1 MNRLFLPKRMR
12 YRLTSKSKTPLLLL
26 GTLLLILSLISA
38 GITIRQRLDIEQ
50 INLLSNRELLT
61 AKIAAKK
68 SPKNSEIY
76 KELHSEVSSSYREER
91 KKHSS
96 LFTLTLTLFFIGSV
110 VLKVR
115 KNLVE

>member
-12 YRLTSKSKTPLLLL
+12 YKLTSKSKTVLLLL
-26 GTLLLILSLISA
+26 GTLFLIASLISA
-38 GITIRQRLDIEQ
+38 SITIIQRRDIEH

-68 SPKNSEIY
+68 SPENRDIY

-91 KKHSS
+91 KKHLS
-96 LFTLTLTLFFIGSV
+96 LFTLTLTLFFIGSA

-115 KNLVE
+115 KNLAG